1 MYLNK
6 FLKTQKPFFILFT
19 IMILLNACSI
29 EKRHSMFGYHIE
41 WRNNKFL
48 DDNKAIAQK
57 TKPKVTKEKAKVETG
72 LIVDTKKNAAV
83 INQEIKSDIVK
94 TSNEKPKLKLINK
107 SKYITHFKIPIVK
120 ESHEITKKKLLFPI
134 KRITK
139 ISNSFLVALISL
151 GLGLLFFLITPPS
164 TSSSN
169 LFKIRLIGTVLILI
183 GIIAVLR
190 ELLELA
196 VKSTTKRF
204 KKKDDPKFNQ
214 LKQKSHWE

>member
-6 FLKTQKPFFILFT
+6 ISKTQKPFFILFT

-83 INQEIKSDIVK
+83 INQEIKSDIGD
-94 TSNEKPKLKLINK
+94 LLIEP
-107 SKYITHFKIPIVK
+107 Y
-120 ESHEITKKKLLFPI
+120 LM
-134 KRITK
+134 
-139 ISNSFLVALISL
+139 
-151 GLGLLFFLITPPS
+151 GS
-164 TSSSN
+164 TSPTD
-169 LFKIRLIGTVLILI
+169 F
-183 GIIAVLR
+183 
-190 ELLELA
+190 
-196 VKSTTKRF
+196 F
-204 KKKDDPKFNQ
+204 
-214 LKQKSHWE
+214 